1 MICNNNSN
9 FKKRAK
15 NNVFIKTHK
24 KEQIFKK
31 KGKNFIFLH
40 KVSLLRN
47 LKIFSLINTR
57 IRRKKNIYMNESINK
72 SLVLI
77 IYKIK
82 RK

>member
-9 FKKRAK
+9 FKKVVK
-15 NNVFIKTHK
+15 IMFSLKHIKK
-24 KEQIFKK
+24 KQIFKK

-57 IRRKKNIYMNESINK
+57 IRRKKKHLHE
-72 SLVLI
+72 
-77 IYKIK
+77 
-82 RK
+82 